1 MSENVFGQC
10 ATLIGRAA
18 IQKNLLVVPTP
29 TEGDSGKALVANQD
43 GSTEWGRFAM
53 ALSKR
58 TYMTGSK
65 ITAENLNAIQDIAK
79 AVADYLAAHPIKA
92 IAG

>member
-1 MSENVFGQC
+1 MS
-10 ATLIGRAA
+10 
-18 IQKNLLVVPTP
+18 
-29 TEGDSGKALVANQD
+29 
-43 GSTEWGRFAM
+43 
-53 ALSKR
+53 LSKR
-58 TYMTGSK
+58 TYVTGST

>member
-1 MSENVFGQC
+1 
-10 ATLIGRAA
+10 
-18 IQKNLLVVPTP
+18 
-29 TEGDSGKALVANQD
+29 
-43 GSTEWGRFAM
+43 M

-79 AVADYLAAHPIKA
+79 AVADYLATHPIKA

>member
-1 MSENVFGQC
+1 
-10 ATLIGRAA
+10 
-18 IQKNLLVVPTP
+18 
-29 TEGDSGKALVANQD
+29 
-43 GSTEWGRFAM
+43 M

-58 TYMTGSK
+58 TYATGSK

-79 AVADYLAAHPIKA
+79 AVADYLSAYLIKA